1 MSSDKEGYG
10 IGEVQEM
17 LKAEFPDITISK
29 LRFLEKENLISP
41 ARTPSGYRKYSKA
54 DIKLI
59 TYILRLQRE
68 EYLPLS
74 VIKKKIQDLK
84 SGKVL
89 AGDLAVMSG
98 QAAETLEAEQA
109 PVPFDLAPMK
119 LGLPVETINEMV
131 EYGIVRVKE
140 RKEGKYFSTNDM
152 KIMAIAKEFFTY
164 GVEPRHL
171 RMFVQFSGRESSFIE
186 QIIRPQLEHKDPN
199 TRRIALKDMENLISL
214 CQMFEKALL
223 DEELSEYLPR
233 PVAIDAL
240 DEKVLAETSTETSG
254 GLESSSEERESL
266 DSSEPGAPTQEMF
279 PEV

>member
-1 MSSDKEGYG
+1 MTSNKEGYG

-17 LKAEFPDITISK
+17 LKTEFPDITISK

-41 ARTPSGYRKYSKA
+41 ARTQSGYRKYSKA
-54 DIKLI
+54 DVKLI

-74 VIKKKIQDLK
+74 VIKKKIQDLQ
-84 SGKVL
+84 SGKAL

-98 QAAETLEAEQA
+98 QAAEALTVEQA
-109 PVPFDLAPMK
+109 PVPFDLAPVK

-131 EYGIVRVKE
+131 EFGIVRVKE

-152 KIMAIAKEFFTY
+152 KIMALAKEFFTY

-171 RMFVQFSGRESSFIE
+171 RMFVQFSSRKSSFIE
-186 QIIRPQLEHKDPN
+186 QIIRPQFEHKDPN

-214 CQMFEKALL
+214 CQMLEKALL

-233 PVAIDAL
+233 PVTIDTL
-240 DEKVLAETSTETSG
+240 EEKVLAETSKKESEKPSPEEESRGSG
-254 GLESSSEERESL
+254 
-266 DSSEPGAPTQEMF
+266 EPGVPTQEMF
-279 PEV
+279 PDI